1 MQSATATAPLPMTG
15 RPRPRGW
22 ARLLPATLIDRLF
35 LLVAVLVVTFTSVV
49 LASFLAYHYA
59 MLVEEAQHDSVMV
72 MEMAHQ
78 AVQDNVV
85 IGDYDTV
92 RRTLGKAVQGSVFRS
107 AEFIDLAGGAM
118 LVEAQVQR
126 TVVPPQWL
134 YAMLL
139 TEFYDVNRSITV
151 GGVDYGVLRLR
162 YDVLTVATSL
172 WKAMVLGAL
181 LWVTTLVL
189 TMGVTHLLLR
199 RWLLAMRHLE
209 DFRRSVAAGKEL
221 PGHLLDPSSPAEV
234 HQVVTLFRET
244 AALVRERELGRRALD
259 NQKFALDQHAIVS
272 ITDLMGTITYA
283 NDRFC
288 QITGY
293 AREEL
298 IGENHRILTSG
309 VHDQAMFDDMWATI
323 AGGRVWHGEICN
335 LDRFGRR
342 FWTSSTIVPLLD
354 AQGLPEQYIAIRT
367 DITNRVDAE
376 TELANLNVELE
387 SKVELRT
394 RELEGVSRMAAAANR
409 AKSEFLSNMSHEMRT
424 PLNGI
429 LGMTH
434 LALRASPSP
443 KVQQYLQTLG
453 DSGQHLLELINNILD
468 FSKIEAGKLDLESVS
483 FLLPKLMEGVTSL
496 LDESARNKGLQL
508 VVQIDPAL
516 HRPLRGDPLRLR
528 QILLNFASNAVKF
541 SSKGNITLQASVR
554 ALDPVGLVVRLSVS
568 DEGIGLNAEQTRHL
582 FQPFQQADSSTSR
595 RFGGTGLGLAI
606 CRELAVLMGG
616 SVGVESQFGQGSTF
630 WADLNLGWGTS
641 AAPPESR
648 HELASDSEARWAR
661 ALEGRRLLVVDD
673 NEVNQLVAQELLQ
686 SVGAVVEVAGSGADA
701 LAALGTQSFD
711 CLLMDMQMPEMD
723 GLETTRRIRGMPGME
738 DLPIIAMTANARPED
753 HLSCRQAGMNDFITK
768 PVDPETLYAAVAR
781 WTAQAKSAPAGQVP
795 AGASALVEARQPV
808 LDLRRLRQVV
818 GEDARLLAAVAESFD
833 RVTGKALADLQV
845 ARITND
851 MQTLSVVVHKIRGS
865 ASMLGGAALAQS
877 CTALEDAATDS
888 ADSQGQVP
896 ALAALVTDDVAQFRR
911 ALSGALD
918 RARMQEV
925 GRPL

>member
-15 RPRPRGW
+15 PPRPGGW

-49 LASFLAYHYA
+49 LASFLSYHYA

-118 LVEAQVQR
+118 LVEANVQR

-134 YAMLL
+134 HRMLL
-139 TEFYDVNRSITV
+139 SDFYDVNRAITV

-181 LWVTTLVL
+181 LWLTTLVL

-199 RWLLAMRHLE
+199 RWLRAMRHLE

-221 PGHLLDPSSPAEV
+221 PDHLVDASSPAEV

-272 ITDLMGTITYA
+272 FTDLMGTITYA

-298 IGENHRILTSG
+298 IGENHRILLSG
-309 VHDQAMFDDMWATI
+309 VHDQAMFDDMWGTI
-323 AGGRVWHGEICN
+323 AGGRVWRGEICN
-335 LDRFGRR
+335 RDRFGRR

-376 TELANLNVELE
+376 TELAKLNSELE

-468 FSKIEAGKLDLESVS
+468 FSKIEAGKLELESVS
-483 FLLPKLMEGVTSL
+483 FLLPKLMDGVTSL

-554 ALDPVGLVVRLSVS
+554 ALDPVGLVLRLSVS
-568 DEGIGLNAEQTRHL
+568 DEGIGAASVPAL
-582 FQPFQQADSSTSR
+582 STSR
-595 RFGGTGLGLAI
+595 QFDQPALWRHRAGAGHLPGTGRAHGGQRRCRKPVRAGQHLLGRSEPGL
-606 CRELAVLMGG
+606 GH
-616 SVGVESQFGQGSTF
+616 QGR
-630 WADLNLGWGTS
+630 
-641 AAPPESR
+641 AARVAPRTGP
-648 HELASDSEARWAR
+648 
-661 ALEGRRLLVVDD
+661 RLR
-673 NEVNQLVAQELLQ
+673 
-686 SVGAVVEVAGSGADA
+686 S
-701 LAALGTQSFD
+701 ALGQS
-711 CLLMDMQMPEMD
+711 
-723 GLETTRRIRGMPGME
+723 PG
-738 DLPIIAMTANARPED
+738 R
-753 HLSCRQAGMNDFITK
+753 
-768 PVDPETLYAAVAR
+768 
-781 WTAQAKSAPAGQVP
+781 AP
-795 AGASALVEARQPV
+795 S
-808 LDLRRLRQVV
+808 
-818 GEDARLLAAVAESFD
+818 S
-833 RVTGKALADLQV
+833 
-845 ARITND
+845 
-851 MQTLSVVVHKIRGS
+851 
-865 ASMLGGAALAQS
+865 GG
-877 CTALEDAATDS
+877 
-888 ADSQGQVP
+888 
-896 ALAALVTDDVAQFRR
+896 
-911 ALSGALD
+911 
-918 RARMQEV
+918 
-925 GRPL
+925 